1 MRNRCLAGFLI
12 LGSLLL
18 GGSAVAEQAPV
29 PQIDALAQRT
39 LSTFAVPGLSVAVV
53 KDGAVVLAKGYG
65 VKTLGESAPVGP
77 ETLFGIASNTKA
89 FIAASLAIL
98 VDEGK
103 VSWDTRVVDVLPG
116 FAMYDPWVT
125 REMQVR
131 DLLSHRN
138 GLGLGAGDLLFFPQ
152 TDFTVAEIV
161 GKLRYIKPAT
171 SFRTTYAYSNL
182 GFVTAGEVIRAV
194 TGKGWDEF
202 VRERIF
208 APVGMTASNASITLF
223 KPGADVVT
231 PHAEKDGVLEP
242 VAWENLDNS
251 GAAGAIN
258 SNAADLAR
266 WLLVQLD
273 KGKLPGG
280 DARLFSADRSR
291 EMWTVNT
298 TIPVGT
304 PPAPLAAVAPHF
316 AGYGLGWFL
325 RDYRGHQIANHGGGL
340 IGLTSRVFLVT
351 DARIGVAVLTN
362 SETLASGALCWSIV
376 DLLLGAPATDWIAVL
391 KQQSDDETARAKEK
405 EAKTAAA
412 RAAASTPSLPL
423 DGYAGRYADA
433 WYGEAAIAREGDRL
447 VLRFAHSAGLVGDL
461 EHWQHDTFVARWRD
475 RALRAD
481 AYVTF
486 TIDPAGAVAQMTMK
500 PVSALTDF
508 SFDFQDLLFTP
519 APEVAQSGAK

>member
-1 MRNRCLAGFLI
+1 MRHRRLAGAFV
-12 LGSLLL
+12 LGSLVL
-18 GGSAVAEQAPV
+18 AAPTAAAQV
-29 PQIDALAQRT
+29 PLAQVDALAQRA

-53 KDGAVVLAKGYG
+53 KDGEVVLTKGYG
-65 VKTLGESAPVGP
+65 VKTLGESAPVGAG
-77 ETLFGIASNTKA
+77 TLFGIASNTKA
-89 FIAASLAIL
+89 FIAAAIAIL

-103 VSWDTRVVDVLPG
+103 LSWDTRVVDVLPE

-152 TDFTVAEIV
+152 TDFTVAEILN
-161 GKLRYIKPAT
+161 KLRYIKPAT

-194 TGKGWDEF
+194 TGRSWDEF

-208 APVGMTASNASITLF
+208 APLGMTASNTSITAF
-223 KPGADVVT
+223 TPGSDIAT
-231 PHAEKDGVLEP
+231 PHAEADGVLKP
-242 VAWENLDNS
+242 AAWENLDNS

-258 SNAADLAR
+258 SNANDLAR
-266 WLLVQLD
+266 WLIVQLD

-291 EMWTVNT
+291 EMWTVHT

-304 PPAPLAAVAPHF
+304 PPASLAAVAPHF

-325 RDYRGHQIANHGGGL
+325 RDYRGHLVANHGGGL

-362 SETLASGALCWSIV
+362 SETTASGALCWSIV
-376 DLLLGAPATDWIAVL
+376 DLLLEAPPTDWIAIL
-391 KQQSDDETARAKEK
+391 KQQADEGATRAKES
-405 EAKTAAA
+405 EAEAAGA
-412 RAAASTPSLPL
+412 RAAASTPSLAL
-423 DGYAGRYADA
+423 DGYAGRYSDA

-447 VLRFAHSAGLVGDL
+447 VLRFARTKGLVGDL
-461 EHWQHDTFVARWRD
+461 EHWQHDTFIARWHD

-486 TIDPAGAVAQMTMK
+486 TIDPAGKVAQMTMK
-500 PVSALTDF
+500 PVSELTDF
-508 SFDFQDLLFTP
+508 SFDFEDLLFTP
-519 APEVAQSGAK
+519 VAPPVP

>member
-1 MRNRCLAGFLI
+1 MRKWPLARLN
-12 LGSLLL
+12 LVATLLL
-18 GGSAVAEQAPV
+18 GASTLSAQAPTA
-29 PQIDALAQRT
+29 PIDALAERARAA
-39 LSTFAVPGLSVAVV
+39 FAVPGLSVAVV

-65 VKTLGESAPVGP
+65 VKKLGESAPVGAG
-77 ETLFGIASNTKA
+77 TLFGIASNTKA
-89 FIAASLAIL
+89 FITASLAIL

-103 VSWDTRVVDVLPG
+103 LSWDTRVVDVLPG

-131 DLLSHRN
+131 DLLSHCN

-152 TDFTVAEIV
+152 TDFTVAEIIQ
-161 GKLRYIKPAT
+161 KLRYIKPAT

-182 GFVTAGEVIRAV
+182 GFVAAGEVIRAV
-194 TGKGWDEF
+194 TGKSWDEF
-202 VRERIF
+202 VRDRVF
-208 APVGMTASNASITLF
+208 APVGMTASNTSIAAF
-223 KPGADVVT
+223 KAGDDVAT
-231 PHAEKDGVLEP
+231 PHAEADGVLKP

-258 SNAADLAR
+258 SNADDLAR
-266 WLLVQLD
+266 WLIVQLD

-291 EMWTVNT
+291 EMWTVHT

-362 SETLASGALCWSIV
+362 SETPASGALCWSIV
-376 DLLLGAPATDWIAVL
+376 DLLLDAPPTDWIDIL
-391 KQQSDDETARAKEK
+391 KRQSDDEAARAKEK
-405 EAKTAAA
+405 EAQASSA
-412 RAAASTPSLPL
+412 RAPSSTPSLPL
-423 DGYAGRYADA
+423 EGYAGRYADA
-433 WYGEAAIAREGDRL
+433 WYGEATIASEGDHL
-447 VLRFAHSAGLVGDL
+447 VLRFAHTQGLVGTL
-461 EHWQHDTFVARWRD
+461 EHWLHDTFIVRWRD

-486 TIDPAGAVAQMTMK
+486 TIDPAGKVAQMTMK
-500 PVSALTDF
+500 PVSELTDF
-508 SFDFQDLLFTP
+508 SFDFQDLLFKPVAAP
-519 APEVAQSGAK
+519 AP

>member
-1 MRNRCLAGFLI
+1 MRTRAVPTYAAIGALLFSSLALAAQ
-12 LGSLLL
+12 S
-18 GGSAVAEQAPV
+18 PV
-29 PQIDALAQRT
+29 PRIDVLAERARA
-39 LSTFAVPGLSVAVV
+39 TFAVPGLSVAVV

-65 VKTLGESAPVGP
+65 VKRLGESAPVGAG
-77 ETLFGIASNTKA
+77 TLFGIASNTKA
-89 FIAASLAIL
+89 FVAASLAIL
-98 VDEGK
+98 VDEGRLR
-103 VSWDTRVVDVLPG
+103 WDDRVVDLLPG

-131 DLLSHRN
+131 DLLCHRS

-152 TDFTVAEIV
+152 TDFTVAEIIR
-161 GKLRYIKPAT
+161 KLRYIKPAT

-182 GFVTAGEVIRAV
+182 MFVTAGEVIRAV
-194 TGKGWDEF
+194 TGKSWDEF

-208 APVGMTASNASITLF
+208 APVGMAASNTSVVAF
-223 KPGADVVT
+223 KPGDDIVT
-231 PHAEKDGVLEP
+231 PHAEADGVLQP

-258 SNAADLAR
+258 SNAEDLAR
-266 WLLVQLD
+266 WLVVQLD

-280 DARLFSADRSR
+280 DVRLFSEDRSR

-298 TIPVGT
+298 TIPVGK

-325 RDYRGHQIANHGGGL
+325 RDYRGHLIANHSGGL
-340 IGLTSRVFLVT
+340 VGLTSRVFLDT

-362 SETLASGALCWSIV
+362 SETLASGALAWSLL
-376 DLLLGAPATDWIAVL
+376 DLMLGAPATDWIGIL
-391 KQQSDDETARAKEK
+391 KQQDEDQAKKAKEA
-405 EAKTAAA
+405 EAGSAKQ
-412 RAAASTPSLPL
+412 RAADSKPSLAL
-423 DGYAGRYADA
+423 DAYAGRYTDP
-433 WYGEAAIAREGDRL
+433 WYGEATVAREGDRL
-447 VLRFAHSAGLVGDL
+447 VMRFVHSAGLVGDL

-486 TIDPAGAVAQMTMK
+486 TIDPDGSVAQMTMR
-500 PVSALTDF
+500 PVSKLTDF

-519 APEVAQSGAK
+519 VAAK

>member
-1 MRNRCLAGFLI
+1 MPNRRLAGFLV
-12 LGSLLL
+12 LGTLLL
-18 GGSAVAEQAPV
+18 VASTVAGQV
-29 PQIDALAQRT
+29 PTAQIDALAERAR
-39 LSTFAVPGLSVAVV
+39 STFGVPGLSVAVV
-53 KDGAVVLAKGYG
+53 KDGTVVLAKGYG
-65 VKTLGESAPVGP
+65 VKTLGASAPVGAG
-77 ETLFGIASNTKA
+77 TLFGIASNTKA
-89 FIAASLAIL
+89 FIAAAIAIL

-103 VSWDTRVVDVLPG
+103 LSWDTRVIDVLPG

-152 TDFTVAEIV
+152 TDFTVAEIL

-194 TGKGWDEF
+194 TGRSWDEF

-208 APVGMTASNASITLF
+208 APLGMTASNTSITAF
-223 KPGADVVT
+223 TPGSDIAT
-231 PHAEKDGVLEP
+231 PHAEADGVLKP
-242 VAWENLDNS
+242 AVWENLDNS

-258 SNAADLAR
+258 SNADDLAR

-273 KGKLPGG
+273 KGKLPGS

-298 TIPVGT
+298 TIPVGV
-304 PPAPLAAVAPHF
+304 PPPPLAAVAPHF
-316 AGYGLGWFL
+316 AGYGLGWSL
-325 RDYRGHQIANHGGGL
+325 RDYRGHLVANHGGGL

-362 SETLASGALCWSIV
+362 SETLASGALCWSVV
-376 DLLLGAPATDWIAVL
+376 DLLLETPPTDWIGIL
-391 KQQSDDETARAKEK
+391 KQQSDDAAKRAQEAEVKAAGARL
-405 EAKTAAA
+405 
-412 RAAASTPSLPL
+412 AASTPSLAL
-423 DGYAGRYADA
+423 DGYAGRYSDA

-447 VLRFAHSAGLVGDL
+447 VLRFAHTKGLVGDL

-475 RALRAD
+475 RSLRAD
-481 AYVTF
+481 AFVTF
-486 TIDPAGAVAQMTMK
+486 TIDPTGRVAQMTMK
-500 PVSALTDF
+500 PVSELTDF
-508 SFDFQDLLFTP
+508 SFDFQDLLFAPVAAP
-519 APEVAQSGAK
+519 AP

>member
-1 MRNRCLAGFLI
+1 MRENRIRGSIACCAVLLAA
-12 LGSLLL
+12 
-18 GGSAVAEQAPV
+18 SALAAQSPV
-29 PQIDALAQRT
+29 PRIDALAERARA
-39 LSTFAVPGLSVAVV
+39 TFAVPGLSIAVV
-53 KDGAVVLAKGYG
+53 KDGAVVLVKGYG
-65 VKTLGESAPVGP
+65 VKKLGESAPVGAR
-77 ETLFGIASNTKA
+77 TLFGIASNTKA

-103 VSWDTRVVDVLPG
+103 LRWDDRVVDLLPG
-116 FAMYDPWVT
+116 FAMSDPWVT

-131 DLLSHRN
+131 DLLCHHS

-161 GKLRYIKPAT
+161 RKLRFIKPAT

-182 GFVTAGEVIRAV
+182 MFVTAGEVIRAV
-194 TGKGWDEF
+194 TGKSWDEF

-208 APVGMTASNASITLF
+208 APVGMTASNTSITGF
-223 KPGADVVT
+223 KPGDDVVT
-231 PHAEKDGVLEP
+231 PHAESDGMLKP

-258 SNAADLAR
+258 SNADDLAR
-266 WLLVQLD
+266 WMIVQLD

-280 DARLFSADRSR
+280 EARLFSEDRSR

-298 TIPVGT
+298 TIPVGR

-325 RDYRGHQIANHGGGL
+325 RDYRGHTIANHAGGL
-340 IGLTSRVFLVT
+340 IGLTSRVFLAT
-351 DARIGVAVLTN
+351 DLRIGVAVLTN
-362 SETLASGALCWSIV
+362 SETLASGALSWSLV
-376 DLLLGAPATDWIAVL
+376 DLMLGAAATDWIGIL
-391 KQQSDDETARAKEK
+391 KQQDDDAANAAKAA
-405 EAKTAAA
+405 EAESAKQ
-412 RAAASTPSLPL
+412 RAADSKPSLAL
-423 DGYAGRYADA
+423 DAYAGRYADP
-433 WYGEAAIAREGDRL
+433 WYGEVVIAREGDRL

-475 RALRAD
+475 RSLRAD

-486 TIDPAGAVAQMTMK
+486 TIDPDGAVAQMTMR
-500 PVSALTDF
+500 PVSKLTDF

-519 APEVAQSGAK
+519 LPEVAQSGAK

>member
-1 MRNRCLAGFLI
+1 MRVRVMLAHTLI
-12 LGSLLL
+12 GAVLAVSA
-18 GGSAVAEQAPV
+18 AVAAQPPV
-29 PQIDALAQRT
+29 AQIDALAQRT
-39 LSTFAVPGLSVAVV
+39 LSTFAVPGLSLAVV
-53 KDGAVVLAKGYG
+53 KDGEVVLAKGYG
-65 VKTLGESAPVGP
+65 VKALGESAPVGAA
-77 ETLFGIASNTKA
+77 TLFGIASNTKA
-89 FIAASLAIL
+89 FIAAAIAIL

-103 VSWDTRVVDVLPG
+103 LSWDTRVIDVLPG

-138 GLGLGAGDLLFFPQ
+138 GLGLGAGDLLFFPH
-152 TDFTVAEIV
+152 TDFTVAEILQR
-161 GKLRYIKPAT
+161 LRYIKPAT

-194 TGKGWDEF
+194 TGKRWDEF

-208 APVGMTASNASITLF
+208 APLGMTASNTSISAFTPAS
-223 KPGADVVT
+223 DVAT
-231 PHAEKDGVLEP
+231 PHAEADGVLKQ

-258 SNAADLAR
+258 SNATDLAR
-266 WLLVQLD
+266 WLMVQLD
-273 KGKLPGG
+273 KGRLPGG
-280 DARLFSADRSR
+280 DAWLFSADRSR

-304 PPAPLAAVAPHF
+304 PPSPLAAVAPHF

-325 RDYRGHQIANHGGGL
+325 RDYRGHLIANHGGGL

-376 DLLLGAPATDWIAVL
+376 DLLLGAPETDWIGIL
-391 KQQSDDETARAKEK
+391 KQQSDDAAKRAREA
-405 EAKTAAA
+405 EAKTATS

-423 DGYAGRYADA
+423 DAYAGRYADA
-433 WYGEAAIAREGDRL
+433 WYGDVSIAREGDRL
-447 VLRFAHSAGLVGDL
+447 VLRFARTQGLVADL
-461 EHWQHDTFVARWRD
+461 EHWQHDTFIARWRD

-500 PVSALTDF
+500 PVSELTDF

-519 APEVAQSGAK
+519 VAAAAH